1 MRIYLQLPALDAKP
15 PRYYSLHLQQDLLGG
30 WTVIKEW
37 GYQGMSGKVRHE
49 HFADHEA
56 AQQALIQARDAQLRR
71 GFRVVFVQGQERPS

>member
-1 MRIYLQLPALDAKP
+1 MRIYLQIAAADDKP

-37 GYQGMSGKVRHE
+37 GYQGMPSKSRRE
-49 HFADHEA
+49 HFADLDA

-71 GFRVVFVQGQERPS
+71 GYRVVFVQGQEKPS

>member
-1 MRIYLQLPALDAKP
+1 MRIYLQLSATDDKP

-37 GYQGMSGKVRHE
+37 GYQGMSGKVRRE
-49 HFADHEA
+49 HFADREA

-71 GFRVVFVQGQERPS
+71 GFRMVFVQGQERPS